1 MNDIIQICKE
11 YSMISYE
18 RFQNNIESV
27 DYIQKNKIEGD
38 IVEIGVWRGGSMLS
52 MILAYEKYAETKRNF
67 HLYDTFSGM
76 TPPLDI
82 DADYA
87 GVPAS
92 VGMLTSECIK
102 AECPYAE
109 VYANIKRHVKY
120 DMSRISFV
128 TGDILKNT
136 VYPEK
141 IAILRLDTD
150 WYESTKFE
158 LEHFYKYVVPGGIVI
173 IDDYGHWK
181 GCKRAVHEFLEENP
195 EIELIPIDQTGVYF
209 IKP

>member
-1 MNDIIQICKE
+1 
-11 YSMISYE
+11 MISYE

-27 DYIQKNKIEGD
+27 NYIQKNKIEGD
-38 IVEIGVWRGGSMLS
+38 IVEIGVWKGGSMMS
-52 MILAYEKYAETKRNF
+52 MILAYEKYAETERNF

-87 GVPAS
+87 GVPAT
-92 VGMLTSECIK
+92 VGMLTSVLIK

-120 DMSRISFV
+120 DMNRISFV

-158 LEHFYKYVVPGGIVI
+158 LEHFYKYVVPGGIII

-181 GCKRAVHEFLEENP
+181 GCKRAVHEFLDLNP